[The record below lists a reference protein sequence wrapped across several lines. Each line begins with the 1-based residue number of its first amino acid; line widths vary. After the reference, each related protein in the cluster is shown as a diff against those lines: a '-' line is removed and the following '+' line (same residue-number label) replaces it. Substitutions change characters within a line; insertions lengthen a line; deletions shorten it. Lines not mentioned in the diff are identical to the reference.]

1 MLGRREEEGF
11 GAGFCFRRHVR
22 LDIRYSFLDLGV
34 VICTLDVFSGKRRLK
49 RKKKMIIEGNGA
61 VQLEPDIPPWQ
72 FRSKTLYKISSYC
85 RLELQTTPV
94 GRTSSLPVLDF
105 LLNSEL
111 MRELRM
117 TPNLF

>member
-61 VQLEPDIPPWQ
+61 VQLEPDILPRQ
-72 FRSKTLYKISSYC
+72 FKSKTQISSYC

-105 LLNSEL
+105 LPNSEL

-117 TPNLF
+117 TPNRF